1 MDVRLAHLK
10 RQPLI
15 KGIAKQEAMDKP
27 CVYAGYADHPAA
39 THGSNA
45 LTQRFAAAAF
55 DFKIAED
62 RFRGAAFRFK
72 PDCINDG
79 VNAALARGLLD
90 DFSAASLSSSK
101 LMGIAP

>member
-27 CVYAGYADHPAA
+27 CVYAGTLTTPHP
-39 THGSNA
+39 HGSNA

-72 PDCINDG
+72 PDRINDG